1 MGLGQLGLPIAR
13 NAGIGEQHLAAV
25 GQAHDA
31 QVQAARCAQVV
42 ALGQDLVDHGA
53 AHVAHA
59 QAENVQRL
67 DFGFEERLVQGLQGL
82 ALVLGIDDDA
92 DVALGGALAD
102 GPDADAVAAEGAK
115 GTAGD
120 AALLAH
126 AVSDKGHDG
135 KSGFDDE
142 RSDAA
147 QLLVSTKLFVQCL
160 FGAVGIGISHSDG
173 NGVFRGA
180 LRHQDHIDSGQRQG
194 CKQPAGK
201 AGYADHAPAADGD
214 EGDVFE
220 GAQSGHATVGK
231 WGV

>member
-1 MGLGQLGLPIAR
+1 MLR
-13 NAGIGEQHLAAV
+13 AGRRV
-25 GQAHDA
+25 GP
-31 QVQAARCAQVV
+31 
-42 ALGQDLVDHGA
+42 DLVDHGA
-53 AHVAHA
+53 ADVAHA

-102 GPDADAVAAEGAK
+102 GPDADAIAAEGAK
-115 GTAGD
+115 GAAGD

-147 QLLVSTKLFVQCL
+147 QLLVSTKLFIQCL

>member
-1 MGLGQLGLPIAR
+1 M
-13 NAGIGEQHLAAV
+13 
-25 GQAHDA
+25 
-31 QVQAARCAQVV
+31 
-42 ALGQDLVDHGA
+42 
-53 AHVAHA
+53 
-59 QAENVQRL
+59 QRL

-102 GPDADAVAAEGAK
+102 GPDADAIAAEGAK
-115 GTAGD
+115 GAAGD

-201 AGYADHAPAADGD
+201 AGYPTMPPPLTVMRVMFLRVLNPATPRL
-214 EGDVFE
+214 ES
-220 GAQSGHATVGK
+220 GASDRFAGGRIWVPLLSGSSVSRTCMGMSFSESCATVGGKTTFAPK
-231 WGV
+231 WQSSMASA